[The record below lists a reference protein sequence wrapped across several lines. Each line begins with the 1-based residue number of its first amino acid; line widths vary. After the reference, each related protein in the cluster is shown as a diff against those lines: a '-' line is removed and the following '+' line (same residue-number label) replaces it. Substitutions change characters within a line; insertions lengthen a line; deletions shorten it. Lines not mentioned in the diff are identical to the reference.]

1 MTQFALWNEDCV
13 QNMERRLGADSVD
26 LTVTSIPFGSL

>member
-1 MTQFALWNEDCV
+1 MTNRIYNEDCIKG
-13 QNMERRLGADSVD
+13 MAERLTESSVD